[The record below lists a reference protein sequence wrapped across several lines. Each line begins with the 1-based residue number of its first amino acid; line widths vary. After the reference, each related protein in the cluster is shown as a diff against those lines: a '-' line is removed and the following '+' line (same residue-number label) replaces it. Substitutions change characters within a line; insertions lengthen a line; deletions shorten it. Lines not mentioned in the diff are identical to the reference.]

1 MKNAI
6 SFNTNEEN
14 MVELL
19 NEAEFMDSE
28 EEAFAAIIK
37 NPAVTW
43 LKFVLT
49 DDEPNGNKQRVPQS
63 EFDNLIKTGVYMPVK
78 MAFSG
83 IKDGHEDSFALGVIT
98 NLRKVGNTVKAIAAC
113 WSRERQED
121 IDMLRKRIDEKKP
134 INTSWEILYGDSE
147 TDESGITS
155 LKDIA
160 LRAVTI
166 VGMPAYGGRTP
177 ILAIASMGTKAF
189 TDSLPD
195 DSFLYIDG
203 DTKLFPC
210 KNKEG
215 VLDIELIKESI
226 SSLSSNSELSDEIKQ
241 SLLEKATE
249 FLTESTK
256 SNEDIHDKEDK
267 ELKTIE
273 ELEMEV
279 STLKTAL
286 AEKDT
291 AISEKEALLAEKE
304 VELVSLN
311 EYKENIEAEIKL
323 NEKFA
328 SIKTKFT
335 EAGIEKT
342 EDYFVENK
350 EKFLSL
356 EESAVDFL
364 LQELV
369 SFKEATASTKEDED
383 ELDEEGLP
391 KIKGSDSDK
400 PTLEQMAEFLNKKTS

>member
-19 NEAEFMDSE
+19 NEAEFMDLE
-28 EEAFAAIIK
+28 EEAFATISK

-43 LKFVLT
+43 VKFVLT

-63 EFDNLIKTGVYMPVK
+63 EFDNLINTGVYMPVK

-83 IKDGHEDSFALGVIT
+83 IKEGHEESFPLGVMT
-98 NLRKVGNTVKAIAAC
+98 NLRKAGNTIKAIAAF

-121 IDMLRKRIDEKKP
+121 IDMLKKRIKDKLP
-134 INTSWEILYGDSE
+134 LNVSWEILYGDSE
-147 TDESGITS
+147 TDENGVTT
-155 LKDIA
+155 LKDTT
-160 LRAVTI
+160 LRGVTI

-177 ILAIASMGTKAF
+177 VLAIASKGTKAF
-189 TDSLPD
+189 TDSLPE

-203 DTKLFPC
+203 DSKLFPC

-215 VLDIELIKESI
+215 ILDEVLIKESI
-226 SSLSSNSELSDEIKQ
+226 SSLTSNTELSDEIKQ
-241 SLLEKATE
+241 SLLEKANE

-256 SNEDIHDKEDK
+256 SKEDIQDKEDK

-273 ELEMEV
+273 ELESEV
-279 STLKTAL
+279 SALKTAL

-291 AISEKEALLAEKE
+291 AISEKEALLTEKE
-304 VELVSLN
+304 AEITPLK
-311 EYKENIEAEIKL
+311 EFKENIEAEAKL

-328 SIKTKFT
+328 SIKTKFA

-342 EDYFVENK
+342 EEYFTENR
-350 EKFLSL
+350 EKLLSL
-356 EESAVDFL
+356 EESAFDFL
-364 LQELV
+364 LQEMV
-369 SFKEATASTKEDED
+369 SFKEATASQNEE

-391 KIKGSDSDK
+391 KVKGSGGGK
-400 PTLEQMAEFLNKKTS
+400 PSIKEMAEFLNKKTS